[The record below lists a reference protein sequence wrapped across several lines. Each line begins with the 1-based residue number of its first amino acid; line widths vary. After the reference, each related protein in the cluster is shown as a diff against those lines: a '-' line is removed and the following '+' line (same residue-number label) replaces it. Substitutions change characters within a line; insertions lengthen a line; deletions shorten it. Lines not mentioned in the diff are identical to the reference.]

1 MSKLWESDHSGH
13 QSDAQK
19 KMEAFTVGKDYI
31 LDQVL
36 VPYDLDASTVH
47 AHALMKAGILTDEE
61 YQKLAGALEEIRAF
75 WKSGEF
81 AIRVEDEDM
90 HTVIENHLTQK
101 LGDLGKK
108 IHTGRSRNDQV
119 LTALR
124 LYEKKKLADNLELL
138 HQTANT
144 LLVFAHKHR
153 DLPMPGFTHTRKAML
168 SSVGL
173 WAGGFVEM
181 MVMQLE
187 AASGIKSLVDR
198 SPLGTAAGFG
208 TTLPIDRNIEAK
220 KMGFASPIVCATTAQ
235 LSRGWVE
242 LQIVQYIQGITSI
255 LNRFATDI
263 ITFTGEAYSF
273 FEMDPEICTGSS
285 IMPQKKNPDLAELL
299 RGRNA
304 EIAGDAAT
312 LQMLV
317 NNLGSG
323 YHRDFQLTK
332 EPVIRSLENCEEML
346 EAAILLIQ
354 HLTPLPENLQA
365 ACSSEIFAAESANK
379 LVQEKGISFREAY
392 KYMKENP
399 DSVVP
404 VDWDTLK
411 SQYTQLGSPGNP
423 GLEVLREQL
432 NGLNVRSREVR
443 SEK

>member
-1 MSKLWESDHSGH
+1 MTKLWDSNQNPNHT
-13 QSDAQK
+13 DARK

-36 VPYDLDASTVH
+36 VPYDLDASEVH
-47 AHALMKAGILTDEE
+47 AHALMKAGILTEDEFK
-61 YQKLAGALEEIRAF
+61 KLRTTLGEIRDL
-75 WKSGEF
+75 WKSGAF
-81 AIRVEDEDM
+81 KIRVEDEDM
-90 HTVIENHLTQK
+90 HTVIENHLIQK

-124 LYEKKKLADNLELL
+124 LYELKKLTDILQLL
-138 HQTANT
+138 HQTADA
-144 LLVFAHKHR
+144 LLDFAENYK

-173 WAGGFVEM
+173 WAGGYVEM
-181 MVMQLE
+181 MIMQLE
-187 AASGIKSLVDR
+187 ASSGIRSLIDR

-208 TTLPIDRNIEAK
+208 TTFPIDREFEAEQL
-220 KMGFASPIVCATTAQ
+220 GFKSPIICSTTAQ

-242 LQIVQYIQGITSI
+242 LQIVQYVQGITSI
-255 LNRFATDI
+255 LNRFTSDI
-263 ITFTGEAYSF
+263 ITFTGEAYTF
-273 FEMDPEICTGSS
+273 FEMDPDICTGSS

-304 EIAGDAAT
+304 EIAGDATT

-346 EAAILLIQ
+346 EATILLVDN
-354 HLTPLPENLQA
+354 LTPHPENLQK
-365 ACSSEIFAAESANK
+365 ACSAEIFAAESANK
-379 LVQEKGISFREAY
+379 LVKEKGLSFREAY
-392 KYMKENP
+392 IYMKKNP
-399 DSVVP
+399 DSV
-404 VDWDTLK
+404 DTAEWETIK
-411 SQYTQLGSPGNP
+411 NQYSQLGSPGNA
-423 GLEVLREQL
+423 GLEVLRELL
-432 NGLNVRSREVR
+432 NGG
-443 SEK
+443 KG

>member
-1 MSKLWESDHSGH
+1 MSKLWDSDGDGH
-13 QSDAQK
+13 QSDAK
-19 KMEAFTVGKDYI
+19 RMMESFTVGKDYI

-36 VPYDLDASTVH
+36 VPYDLDASAVH
-47 AHALMKAGILTDEE
+47 AQALMNAGILTEE
-61 YQKLAGALEEIRAF
+61 EVQKLVKALGEIRDL
-75 WKSGEF
+75 WKNGDF
-81 AIRVEDEDM
+81 KIRIEDEDM
-90 HTVIENHLTQK
+90 HTVIENHLTHK

-124 LYEKKKLADNLELL
+124 LYEKEKLSNNLSLL
-138 HQTANT
+138 HQAATT
-144 LLVFAHKHR
+144 LLDFADAHR
-153 DLPMPGFTHTRKAML
+153 DLQMPGFTHTRKAML

-173 WAGGFVEM
+173 WAGGYVEM
-181 MVMQLE
+181 MIMQHK
-187 AASGIKSLVDR
+187 ASSGIRSLIER

-208 TTLPIDRNIEAK
+208 TTLPLDRNLEAEQL
-220 KMGFASPIVCATTAQ
+220 GFESPIVCSTTAQ

-242 LQIVQYIQGITSI
+242 LQVVQYLQGITSI
-255 LNRFATDI
+255 LNRFASDV

-273 FEMDPEICTGSS
+273 FELNPEICTGSS

-312 LQMLV
+312 LQLLV

-323 YHRDFQLTK
+323 YHRDLQLTK
-332 EPVIRSLENCEEML
+332 EPVIRSLESCEEML
-346 EAAILLIQ
+346 EATILLVKN
-354 HLTPLPENLQA
+354 LSPLPENLQM

-379 LVQEKGISFREAY
+379 LVKEKGISFRDAY

-399 DSVVP
+399 ESVAS
-404 VDWDTLK
+404 VDWETLK
-411 SQYTQLGSPGNP
+411 KQYSQLGSPGNP

-432 NGLNVRSREVR
+432 MLLQTDNTL
-443 SEK
+443 

>member
-1 MSKLWESDHSGH
+1 MSKLWESNQNSH
-13 QSDAQK
+13 QSDAKK
-19 KMEAFTVGKDYI
+19 KMESFTVGRDYI

-36 VPYDLDASTVH
+36 VPYDLDASEVH
-47 AHALMKAGILTDEE
+47 AHALMNAGILTEDEFK
-61 YQKLAGALEEIRAF
+61 KLKIALSEICVL
-75 WKSGEF
+75 WKSGDF
-81 AIRVEDEDM
+81 KIRVEDEDM
-90 HTVIENHLTQK
+90 HTVIETLLTQK

-124 LYEKKKLADNLELL
+124 LYEKGKLSGILQLL
-138 HQTANT
+138 HQTAEI
-144 LLVFAHKHR
+144 LLDFADAHR

-173 WAGGFVEM
+173 WAGSYVELM
-181 MVMQLE
+181 LMQKK
-187 AASGIKSLVDR
+187 ASSGIRSLVDR

-208 TTLPIDRNIEAK
+208 TTLSIDREFESEQL
-220 KMGFASPIVCATTAQ
+220 GFESPIICSTTAQ

-255 LNRFATDI
+255 LNRLASDVI
-263 ITFTGEAYSF
+263 LYTGEAYSF

-304 EIAGDAAT
+304 EIAGDATT

-317 NNLGSG
+317 HNLGSG

-332 EPVIRSLENCEEML
+332 EPLIRTLENCEEML
-346 EAAILLIQ
+346 EAAILLIKNLIP
-354 HLTPLPENLQA
+354 HPDNLQK

-379 LVQEKGISFREAY
+379 LVKEKGISFREAY
-392 KYMKENP
+392 IYMKENP
-399 DSVVP
+399 DTIVID
-404 VDWDTLK
+404 DWKTLK
-411 SQYTQLGSPGNP
+411 NQYTQLGSPGNP
-423 GLEVLREQL
+423 GLEMLREQL
-432 NGLNVRSREVR
+432 NGGKGRE
-443 SEK
+443 

>member
-1 MSKLWESDHSGH
+1 MSKLWESDQDGH
-13 QSDAQK
+13 QSDARK
-19 KMEAFTVGKDYI
+19 KMESFTVGRDYI

-36 VPYDLDASTVH
+36 VPYDLDASAVH
-47 AHALMKAGILTDEE
+47 AHALMKAAILTEE
-61 YQKLAGALEEIRAF
+61 EVQKLSGALEEIRDL
-75 WKSGEF
+75 WKSGGF
-81 AIRVEDEDM
+81 KIRVEDEDM
-90 HTVIENHLTQK
+90 HTVIENLLTQK

-124 LYEKKKLADNLELL
+124 LYEKDKLAHNLLLL
-138 HQTANT
+138 HQMAEI
-144 LLVFAHKHR
+144 LLDFADKHR

-173 WAGGFVEM
+173 WAGGYVELM
-181 MVMQLE
+181 IMQYE
-187 AASGIKSLVDR
+187 ASSGIKSLIDR

-208 TTLPIDRNIEAK
+208 TTLPIDREFEAEQL
-220 KMGFASPIVCATTAQ
+220 GLNSPIICSTTAQ

-255 LNRFATDI
+255 LNRLTTDI

-312 LQMLV
+312 LQMVV

-323 YHRDFQLTK
+323 YHRDLQLTK
-332 EPVIRSLENCEEML
+332 EPVIRSLKNCEEML
-346 EAAILLIQ
+346 EAAILLVQ
-354 HLTPLPENLQA
+354 NLTPIPENLQT

-379 LVQEKGISFREAY
+379 LVKEKGISFREAY
-392 KYMKENP
+392 KAMKENP
-399 DSVVP
+399 ESVVIS
-404 VDWDTLK
+404 DWETLK
-411 SQYTQLGSPGNP
+411 SQYSQMGSPGNP
-423 GLEVLREQL
+423 GLEVLKALLKGRK
-432 NGLNVRSREVR
+432 G
-443 SEK
+443 

>member
-1 MSKLWESDHSGH
+1 MES
-13 QSDAQK
+13 
-19 KMEAFTVGKDYI
+19 FTVGKDYI

-36 VPYDLDASTVH
+36 VPYDLQASTVH
-47 AHALMKAGILTDEE
+47 AHALMKAGIVSESE
-61 YQKLAGALEEIRAF
+61 YQKLKLALAEINEL
-75 WKSGEF
+75 WESGDF
-81 AIRVEDEDM
+81 RIRIQDEDM

-124 LYEKKKLADNLELL
+124 LFEKEKLNDILQLL
-138 HQTANT
+138 HQVAKAF
-144 LLVFAHKHR
+144 LDFAENHR

-173 WAGGFVEM
+173 WAGAYAEM
-181 MVMQLE
+181 MIMQLE
-187 AASGIKSLVDR
+187 ASTGIKSMVDR

-208 TTLPIDRNIEAK
+208 TTFPIDRKFEAEEL
-220 KMGFASPIVCATTAQ
+220 GFASPLICSTTAQ
-235 LSRGWVE
+235 LSRGWIE

-255 LNRFATDI
+255 LNRIASDI
-263 ITFTGEAYSF
+263 ILFTGEAYSF
-273 FEMDPEICTGSS
+273 FEMDSEICTGSS

-304 EIAGDAAT
+304 EVAGDAAT

-346 EAAILLIQ
+346 EASILLIQ
-354 HLTPLPENLQA
+354 HLTPLPENLQM

-379 LVQEKGISFREAY
+379 LVKDKGISFREAY

-399 DSVVP
+399 DSVVTE
-404 VDWDTLK
+404 DWKTLK

-423 GLEVLREQL
+423 GLELLREL
-432 NGLNVRSREVR
+432 LEGLM

>member
-1 MSKLWESDHSGH
+1 MTKLWESDQTSHKT
-13 QSDAQK
+13 DAK
-19 KMEAFTVGKDYI
+19 MKMEAFTVGKDYI

-36 VPYDLDASTVH
+36 VPYDLDASEVH
-47 AHALMKAGILTDEE
+47 AHALMNAGVLNEE
-61 YQKLAGALEEIRAF
+61 EFQKLKSALGEVRAL

-81 AIRVEDEDM
+81 RIRVEDEDM

-124 LYEKKKLADNLELL
+124 LYEKVKLSGIINLL
-138 HQTANT
+138 HQTAEH
-144 LLVFAHKHR
+144 LLDFADHHS

-173 WAGGFVEM
+173 WAGSYVELM
-181 MVMQLE
+181 IMQKE
-187 AASGIKSLVDR
+187 ASSGIRSLIDR
-198 SPLGTAAGFG
+198 SPLGSAAGFG
-208 TTLPIDRNIEAK
+208 TTFPIDRKFEAEQL
-220 KMGFASPIVCATTAQ
+220 GFNSPIICSTTAQ
-235 LSRGWVE
+235 LSRGWLE

-255 LNRFATDI
+255 LNRFASDV

-273 FEMDPEICTGSS
+273 FEMGSEICTGSS

-304 EIAGDAAT
+304 EIAGDATT
-312 LQMLV
+312 LQMLI
-317 NNLGSG
+317 NSLGSG

-332 EPVIRSLENCEEML
+332 EPVIRTLENCEEML
-346 EAAILLIQ
+346 EAAILLIKN
-354 HLTPLPENLQA
+354 LTPLPENLQK

-379 LVQEKGISFREAY
+379 LVKEKGISFREAY

-399 DSVVP
+399 DNVVIT
-404 VDWDTLK
+404 DWNTIK
-411 SQYTQLGSPGNP
+411 NQYTQLGSPGNP
-423 GLEVLREQL
+423 GLEILRDL
-432 NGLNVRSREVR
+432 LISG
-443 SEK
+443 

>member
-1 MSKLWESDHSGH
+1 MES
-13 QSDAQK
+13 
-19 KMEAFTVGKDYI
+19 FTVGKDYI

-36 VPYDLDASTVH
+36 VPYDLDASVVH
-47 AHALMKAGILTDEE
+47 AHALMKAGILSQGEL
-61 YQKLAGALEEIRAF
+61 QKLEKALNEIRAL
-75 WKSGEF
+75 WTSGDF
-81 AIRVEDEDM
+81 KIRVEDEDM

-124 LYEKKKLADNLELL
+124 LYEKEKLSAILGLL
-138 HQTANT
+138 HQTAYT
-144 LLVFAHKHR
+144 LLDFAENHR

-173 WAGGFVEM
+173 WAGSYVELM
-181 MVMQLE
+181 IMQRE
-187 AASGIKSLVDR
+187 ASSGIHSLVDR

-208 TTLPIDRNIEAK
+208 TTLPIDREFEADRL
-220 KMGFASPIVCATTAQ
+220 GFNSPIICSTTAQ

-255 LNRFATDI
+255 LNRFASDI
-263 ITFTGEAYSF
+263 ITFTGEAYAF

-285 IMPQKKNPDLAELL
+285 IMPQKMNPDLAELL

-304 EIAGDAAT
+304 EIAGDATT

-332 EPVIRSLENCEEML
+332 EPVIRSLKNCEEML
-346 EAAILLIQ
+346 EATILLIKN
-354 HLTPLPENLQA
+354 LTPLPENLQK
-365 ACSSEIFAAESANK
+365 ACSSEIFAAESAYK
-379 LVQEKGISFREAY
+379 LVKEKGISFREAY
-392 KYMKENP
+392 IYMKENP
-399 DSVVP
+399 DNVVIA
-404 VDWDTLK
+404 DWETLK
-411 SQYTQLGSPGNP
+411 SQYSQLGSPGNP
-423 GLEVLREQL
+423 GLDMLRIQL
-432 NGLNVRSREVR
+432 NGEQS
-443 SEK
+443 

>member
-1 MSKLWESDHSGH
+1 MTKLWDSDQTGH
-13 QSDAQK
+13 QSDARK

-36 VPYDLDASTVH
+36 VPYDLDASEVH
-47 AHALMKAGILTDEE
+47 AHALMKAGILTEE
-61 YQKLAGALEEIRAF
+61 EFQKLSTTLGDVREIWIRGDF
-75 WKSGEF
+75 S
-81 AIRVEDEDM
+81 IRVEDEDM

-124 LYEKKKLADNLELL
+124 LYEKEKLSGILHRL
-138 HQTANT
+138 HQTAET
-144 LLVFAHKHR
+144 LLHFAENHK

-173 WAGGFVEM
+173 WAGGYAEM
-181 MVMQLE
+181 MIMQLE
-187 AASGIKSLVDR
+187 ASSGVQFLIDR

-208 TTLPIDRNIEAK
+208 TTFPIDRKFEAEQL
-220 KMGFASPIVCATTAQ
+220 GFDSPIICSTTAQ

-242 LQIVQYIQGITSI
+242 LQLVQYIQGVTSI
-255 LNRFATDI
+255 LNRFASDI

-273 FEMDPEICTGSS
+273 FEMDSEICTGSS

-299 RGRNA
+299 RGKNA
-304 EIAGDAAT
+304 EIAGDATT

-332 EPVIRSLENCEEML
+332 EPVIRTLENCEDML
-346 EAAILLIQ
+346 EATVLLIEN
-354 HLTPLPENLQA
+354 LTPMPKNLQN

-379 LVQEKGISFREAY
+379 LVKERGMSFREAY
-392 KYMKENP
+392 LYIKENP
-399 DSVVP
+399 DNGTAA
-404 VDWDTLK
+404 DWHTLK
-411 SQYTQLGSPGNP
+411 GQYSQLGSPGNP
-423 GLEVLREQL
+423 GFEELRKQL
-432 NGLNVRSREVR
+432 NSFKG
-443 SEK
+443 

>member
-1 MSKLWESDHSGH
+1 MTKLWESNQSGY
-13 QSDAQK
+13 QSNAK
-19 KMEAFTVGKDYI
+19 KQMESFTVGKDYI

-36 VPYDLDASTVH
+36 VPYDLDASLVH
-47 AHALMKAGILTDEE
+47 AHALMKAEVLSQGEL
-61 YQKLAGALEEIRAF
+61 QKLEKALNEIRDL
-75 WKSGEF
+75 WKSGDFE
-81 AIRVEDEDM
+81 IRVEDEDM

-124 LYEKKKLADNLELL
+124 LYEKEKLSSNLRLL
-138 HQTANT
+138 HQTADT
-144 LLVFAHKHR
+144 LLDFAENNR

-173 WAGGFVEM
+173 WAGSYVELM
-181 MVMQLE
+181 IMQRE
-187 AASGIKSLVDR
+187 ASSGIRSLVDR

-208 TTLPIDRNIEAK
+208 TTLPIDREFEADQL
-220 KMGFASPIVCATTAQ
+220 GFHSPIICSTTAQ

-255 LNRFATDI
+255 LNRFASDI
-263 ITFTGEAYSF
+263 ITFTGEAYAF
-273 FEMDPEICTGSS
+273 FEMNPDICTGSS

-304 EIAGDAAT
+304 EIAGDATT

-332 EPVIRSLENCEEML
+332 EPVIRSLKNCEEML
-346 EAAILLIQ
+346 EATILLIKN
-354 HLTPLPENLQA
+354 LTPLPENLKK

-379 LVQEKGISFREAY
+379 LVKEKGISFREAY
-392 KYMKENP
+392 IYMKENP
-399 DSVVP
+399 GSVVTA
-404 VDWDTLK
+404 DWETLK
-411 SQYTQLGSPGNP
+411 SQYSQLGSPGNP
-423 GLEVLREQL
+423 GLDTLRAQL
-432 NGLNVRSREVR
+432 KVGQN
-443 SEK
+443 

>member
-1 MSKLWESDHSGH
+1 MSKLWEGDNDGH
-13 QSDAQK
+13 QSDARN
-19 KMEAFTVGKDYI
+19 KMESFTVGKDYI

-36 VPYDLDASTVH
+36 VPYDLDASAVH
-47 AHALMKAGILTDEE
+47 AQALVNAGVLKEE
-61 YQKLAGALEEIRAF
+61 EFQKLTKALDEIRDL
-75 WKSGEF
+75 WNSGDF
-81 AIRVEDEDM
+81 KIRVEDEDM

-124 LYEKKKLADNLELL
+124 LYEKEKLSNNLSLL
-138 HQTANT
+138 HQTAIT
-144 LLVFAHKHR
+144 LLDFADTHR
-153 DLPMPGFTHTRKAML
+153 YLPMPGFTHTRKAML

-181 MVMQLE
+181 MIMQLN
-187 AASGIKSLVDR
+187 ASSGIRSLIDR

-208 TTLPIDRNIEAK
+208 TTLPIDREFESEQL
-220 KMGFASPIVCATTAQ
+220 GFDLPVVCSTTAQ

-242 LQIVQYIQGITSI
+242 LQVVQYVQGITSI
-255 LNRFATDI
+255 LNRFAADV

-273 FEMDPEICTGSS
+273 FEMNPDICTGSS

-304 EIAGDAAT
+304 EIAGDAAA

-323 YHRDFQLTK
+323 YHRDLQLTK

-346 EAAILLIQ
+346 KATILLINN
-354 HLTPLPENLQA
+354 LSPIPNNLQK

-379 LVQEKGISFREAY
+379 LVKEKGFSFRDAY

-399 DSVVP
+399 ESVVTD
-404 VDWDTLK
+404 DWESLK
-411 SQYTQLGSPGNP
+411 NQYTQLGSPGNP

-432 NGLNVRSREVR
+432 IYGTHHRG
-443 SEK
+443 

>member
-1 MSKLWESDHSGH
+1 MTKLWESSQNVH
-13 QSDAQK
+13 QSNAKK
-19 KMEAFTVGKDYI
+19 KMESFTVGKDYI
-31 LDQVL
+31 LDQIL
-36 VPYDLDASTVH
+36 VPYDLDASEVH
-47 AHALMKAGILTDEE
+47 AHALMNAEILTEE
-61 YQKLAGALEEIRAF
+61 EFQKLKKTLAEIRDL
-75 WKSGEF
+75 WKSGDF
-81 AIRVEDEDM
+81 KIRIEDEDM
-90 HTVIENHLTQK
+90 HTVIENHLIKK

-124 LYEKKKLADNLELL
+124 LYEKEKLSGNLRLL
-138 HQTANT
+138 HQTAEI
-144 LLVFAHKHR
+144 LLDFAINHE

-173 WAGGFVEM
+173 WAGSYVEM
-181 MVMQLE
+181 MIMQKE
-187 AASGIKSLVDR
+187 ASSGIRSLVDR

-208 TTLPIDRNIEAK
+208 TTLPIDREFEAEQL
-220 KMGFASPIVCATTAQ
+220 GFVSPIICSTTAQ

-263 ITFTGEAYSF
+263 ITFTGEAYLF
-273 FEMDPEICTGSS
+273 FDLGSDVCTGSS

-304 EIAGDAAT
+304 EIAGDATT

-323 YHRDFQLTK
+323 YHRDLQLTK

-346 EAAILLIQ
+346 EVTILLIKN
-354 HLTPLPENLQA
+354 LTPLPKNLQK

-379 LVQEKGISFREAY
+379 LVKEKGVSFREAY
-392 KYMKENP
+392 NYMKENP
-399 DSVVP
+399 DSVAVA
-404 VDWDTLK
+404 DWETLK
-411 SQYTQLGSPGNP
+411 SQYSQLGSPGNP

-432 NGLNVRSREVR
+432 KIVPQNLYLTP
-443 SEK
+443 

>member
-1 MSKLWESDHSGH
+1 MTKLWESDHSGH
-13 QSDAQK
+13 QSDARK
-19 KMEAFTVGKDYI
+19 KMESFTVGKDYI

-36 VPYDLDASTVH
+36 VPYDLQASTVH
-47 AHALMKAGILTDEE
+47 AHALMKAGIVSESE
-61 YQKLAGALEEIRAF
+61 YQKLKLALAEINEL
-75 WKSGEF
+75 WESGDF
-81 AIRVEDEDM
+81 RIRIQDEDM

-124 LYEKKKLADNLELL
+124 LFEKEKLNDILQLL
-138 HQTANT
+138 HQVAKAF
-144 LLVFAHKHR
+144 LDFAENHR

-173 WAGGFVEM
+173 WAGAYAEM
-181 MVMQLE
+181 MIMQLE
-187 AASGIKSLVDR
+187 ASTGIKSMVDR

-208 TTLPIDRNIEAK
+208 TTFPIDRKFEAEEL
-220 KMGFASPIVCATTAQ
+220 GFASPLICSTTAQ
-235 LSRGWVE
+235 LSRGWIE

-255 LNRFATDI
+255 LNRIASDI
-263 ITFTGEAYSF
+263 ILFTGEAYSF
-273 FEMDPEICTGSS
+273 FEMDSEICTGSS

-304 EIAGDAAT
+304 EVAGDAAT

-346 EAAILLIQ
+346 EASILLIQ
-354 HLTPLPENLQA
+354 HLTPLPENLQM

-379 LVQEKGISFREAY
+379 LVKDKGISFREAY

-399 DSVVP
+399 DSVVTE
-404 VDWDTLK
+404 DWKTLK

-423 GLEVLREQL
+423 GLELLREL
-432 NGLNVRSREVR
+432 LEGLM

>member
-1 MSKLWESDHSGH
+1 MTKLWESDQNGH
-13 QSDAQK
+13 QSDAK
-19 KMEAFTVGKDYI
+19 KTMEAFTVGRDYI

-36 VPYDLDASTVH
+36 VPYDLDASEVH
-47 AHALMKAGILTDEE
+47 ARALMRAGVLTEE
-61 YQKLAGALEEIRAF
+61 EFQKLKNALGEIRSL
-75 WKSGEF
+75 WKSGDF
-81 AIRVEDEDM
+81 RIRIEDEDM

-124 LYEKKKLADNLELL
+124 LYEKEKISGILQLL
-138 HQTANT
+138 HQSAEQ
-144 LLVFAHKHR
+144 LLEFADNHR

-173 WAGGFVEM
+173 WAGSYVEM
-181 MVMQLE
+181 MIMQKE
-187 AASGIKSLVDR
+187 ASSGIYSLINR

-208 TTLPIDRNIEAK
+208 TTFPIDREMEAAEL
-220 KMGFASPIVCATTAQ
+220 GFESPIICSTTAQ
-235 LSRGWVE
+235 LSRGWLE

-255 LNRFATDI
+255 LNRFASDV
-263 ITFTGEAYSF
+263 ITYTGEALSF
-273 FEMDPEICTGSS
+273 FEMGSTVCTGSS

-304 EIAGDAAT
+304 EIAGDATT

-346 EAAILLIQ
+346 EAAILLIKN
-354 HLTPLPENLQA
+354 LTPLPENLQK

-379 LVQEKGISFREAY
+379 LVKEKGISFREAY

-399 DSVVP
+399 DSIVIA
-404 VDWDTLK
+404 DWDTLK
-411 SQYTQLGSPGNP
+411 NQYTQLGSPGNP
-423 GLEVLREQL
+423 GLEILKKLLMNR
-432 NGLNVRSREVR
+432 
-443 SEK
+443 

>member
-1 MSKLWESDHSGH
+1 MES
-13 QSDAQK
+13 
-19 KMEAFTVGKDYI
+19 FTVGKDYI

-36 VPYDLDASTVH
+36 VPYDLDASVVH
-47 AHALMKAGILTDEE
+47 AHALMKAGILSQGELL
-61 YQKLAGALEEIRAF
+61 KLEKALNEIRAL
-75 WKSGEF
+75 WTSGDF
-81 AIRVEDEDM
+81 KIRVEDEDM

-124 LYEKKKLADNLELL
+124 LYEKEKLSAILRLL
-138 HQTANT
+138 HQTADT
-144 LLVFAHKHR
+144 LLDFAENHR

-173 WAGGFVEM
+173 WAGSYVELM
-181 MVMQLE
+181 IMQRE
-187 AASGIKSLVDR
+187 ASSGIHSLVDR

-208 TTLPIDRNIEAK
+208 TTLPIDREFEADRL
-220 KMGFASPIVCATTAQ
+220 GFNSPIICSTTAQ

-242 LQIVQYIQGITSI
+242 FQIVQYIQSITSI
-255 LNRFATDI
+255 LNRFASDI
-263 ITFTGEAYSF
+263 ITFTGEAYAF

-285 IMPQKKNPDLAELL
+285 IMPQKMNPDLAELL

-304 EIAGDAAT
+304 EIAGDATT

-332 EPVIRSLENCEEML
+332 EPVIRSLKNCEEML
-346 EAAILLIQ
+346 EATILLIKN
-354 HLTPLPENLQA
+354 LTPLPENLQK

-379 LVQEKGISFREAY
+379 LVKEKGISFREAY
-392 KYMKENP
+392 IYMKENP
-399 DSVVP
+399 DSVVIA
-404 VDWDTLK
+404 DWETLK
-411 SQYTQLGSPGNP
+411 SQYSQLGSPGNP
-423 GLEVLREQL
+423 GLDMLRVQL
-432 NGLNVRSREVR
+432 NGEQN
-443 SEK
+443 